1 MFDIPGMSKGSRL
14 LHLDSSSPSHTLTAK
29 NEHQLFELEPRTPE
43 LVIQSKDQNCS
54 VNVLGFVFLCLDI
67 FVHWDVEYDSEKCLP
82 QL

>member
-14 LHLDSSSPSHTLTAK
+14 LHLGFSSPSHTLTVK

-54 VNVLGFVFLCLDI
+54 ADVLGFVFLCLDI